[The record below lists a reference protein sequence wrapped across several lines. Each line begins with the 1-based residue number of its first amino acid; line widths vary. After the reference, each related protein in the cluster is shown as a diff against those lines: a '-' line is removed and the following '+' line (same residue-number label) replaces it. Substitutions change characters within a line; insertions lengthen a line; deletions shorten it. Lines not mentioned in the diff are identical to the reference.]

1 MFLGLVSW
9 LVRAPLVSFTSMLDL
24 TGVVSFQWILV
35 GSQRSVKA
43 SDHIALVWVVMA
55 RKGKEADVQVYVK
68 TEEEWEKLVESQVQ
82 IFGCYLVLYCY
93 KSGQNY
99 VQGTYQY
106 IQFHRS

>member
-1 MFLGLVSW
+1 
-9 LVRAPLVSFTSMLDL
+9 
-24 TGVVSFQWILV
+24 
-35 GSQRSVKA
+35 
-43 SDHIALVWVVMA
+43 MA

-82 IFGCYLVLYCY
+82 IFGCYLGLHCY
-93 KSGQNY
+93 KSGQNF